1 MSDKISPENS
11 THSHQLQCMEIWNG
25 NHSVENIVSSQG
37 IEGWI
42 FSRPYQKDSHGGD
55 VHYLSLCVG
64 GIVTRILL
72 ADVAGHGDLVASTST
87 ALRQLLRRFMN
98 AKRQDRLVA
107 ELNREFTRNESDG
120 RFATAIVATFLSH
133 KNRLLLTN
141 AGHPR
146 PLRFSRSNAE
156 WTYLDDSL
164 LFDASLDGNL
174 PLGITDD
181 SSYQHYDLSIQPGDW
196 LLLYTDALT
205 EAFNDRDEQLGESG
219 LLQIV
224 KKLDVTEGPSFLG
237 SKLLS
242 EIRKYSEDLGCDD
255 TTLIALK
262 FIGNRRRPGFIEKLQ
277 GYSKLLLGS

>member
-1 MSDKISPENS
+1 MSDQISRENS
-11 THSHQLQCMEIWNG
+11 TQSHQLQCMEIWNG

-120 RFATAIVATFLSH
+120 RFDRSLH
-133 KNRLLLTN
+133 C
-141 AGHPR
+141 
-146 PLRFSRSNAE
+146 SR
-156 WTYLDDSL
+156 
-164 LFDASLDGNL
+164 
-174 PLGITDD
+174 
-181 SSYQHYDLSIQPGDW
+181 
-196 LLLYTDALT
+196 
-205 EAFNDRDEQLGESG
+205 
-219 LLQIV
+219 
-224 KKLDVTEGPSFLG
+224 
-237 SKLLS
+237 
-242 EIRKYSEDLGCDD
+242 
-255 TTLIALK
+255 
-262 FIGNRRRPGFIEKLQ
+262 
-277 GYSKLLLGS
+277 